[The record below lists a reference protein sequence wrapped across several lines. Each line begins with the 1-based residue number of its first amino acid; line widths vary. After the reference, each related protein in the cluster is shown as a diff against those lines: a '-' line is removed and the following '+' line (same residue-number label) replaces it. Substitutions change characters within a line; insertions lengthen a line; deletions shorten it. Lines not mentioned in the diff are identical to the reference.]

1 MGFEEGAKS
10 KPSSRSSCSEGVRH
24 LFERLTM
31 FMGGL
36 GPPLSEKP
44 DETCQ
49 GEELGLVDGEEVAL
63 ASEPRRQR
71 GNGPLEVNPEQK
83 LD

>member
-1 MGFEEGAKS
+1 
-10 KPSSRSSCSEGVRH
+10 
-24 LFERLTM
+24 M